1 MYWVNY
7 VTLRDGITMSTS
19 FEQLSD
25 QLILTRNSDERK
37 ILLESMAPVGT
48 FEQLSDQLILT
59 RNRDERRILLEGM
72 AKPSV
77 DRGGQI
83 TQRLV
88 MRKQYDIFIAHA
100 SEDKDFVTPLARSL
114 KGRGLEVWYDDFVL
128 KVGDSLRR
136 EIDRGLA
143 QSRYGV
149 VVLSRNFFRKHYPQ
163 KELDGLAAREE
174 IGKKV
179 ILPIWHDIDKEE
191 IISHSPTLA
200 DIVAVKSDLGVEAV
214 TDKIIEAIS

>member
-1 MYWVNY
+1 
-7 VTLRDGITMSTS
+7 MSTS
-19 FEQLSD
+19 FEQLSH
-25 QLILTRNSDERK
+25 QLFLAMDRDERK
-37 ILLESMAPVGT
+37 ILLESMA
-48 FEQLSDQLILT
+48 
-59 RNRDERRILLEGM
+59 
-72 AKPSV
+72 KPSIK
-77 DRGGQI
+77 GGEQI
-83 TQRLV
+83 AQGLV

-100 SEDKDFVTPLARSL
+100 SEDKSFVTPLAYSL
-114 KGRGLEVWYDDFVL
+114 KGRGLKVWYDDFVL

-163 KELDGLAAREE
+163 KELDGLAAKE
-174 IGKKV
+174 IIDKKV

-191 IISHSPTLA
+191 ITSYSPTLA
-200 DIVAVKSDLGVEAV
+200 DIVAVKSVLGVETV